1 METDALASDRST
13 GRGRSRQNGMCKIL
27 IRVWTAVCL
36 WETCDIVIKAGGRGM
51 KIMSFHVLWKP
62 YGIPV
67 KSSGQGI
74 EAVLGLVFFKICC
87 PHPLGAGVI
96 PMQFQV
102 RLMTALIWY
111 FGLFWYTSPDLIYV
125 SFWADILGGY
135 SELGKRFGVVG
146 GTLVGGPGSY
156 TLPSTPWHLLTCC
169 SWRGGKGPW
178 NPLKSEVTCFWE
190 DTTKN
195 IPVLN
200 WI

>member
-1 METDALASDRST
+1 MGCVSSCSES
-13 GRGRSRQNGMCKIL
+13 G
-27 IRVWTAVCL
+27 VWQSVF
-36 WETCDIVIKAGGRGM
+36 ERRDIVIKASGRGI
-51 KIMSFHVLWKP
+51 KLISVHVLSERP

-74 EAVLGLVFFKICC
+74 EAVVGLVFFKICSS
-87 PHPLGAGVI
+87 PRPPGTGVI

-111 FGLFWYTSPDLIYV
+111 IGPIWYTPPDLIYV
-125 SFWADILGGY
+125 AFWAGGLGRCC
-135 SELGKRFGVVG
+135 ELWKRFGVVG
-146 GTLVGGPGSY
+146 GTLIGGPGSY
-156 TLPSTPWHLLTCC
+156 TLPSTPGISLPAVPWG
-169 SWRGGKGPW
+169 GGKGPW

-190 DTTKN
+190 AITRC